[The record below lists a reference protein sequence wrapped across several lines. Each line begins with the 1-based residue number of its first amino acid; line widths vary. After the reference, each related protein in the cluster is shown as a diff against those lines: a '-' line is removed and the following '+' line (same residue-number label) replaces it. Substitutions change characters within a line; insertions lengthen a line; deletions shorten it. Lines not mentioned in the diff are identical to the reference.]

1 MEIVE
6 EFVKRARETGGA
18 NIESVT
24 LFGSAVAGDYHPGLS
39 NFNLLCILRDS
50 SFQALRALEPAAKW
64 WDKQK
69 QPPPLCI
76 TRKEIERS
84 TDVFTI
90 ELLDMQQHHRVLFGE
105 DVLAGLKIPMDLHRV
120 QVEYELREKLILLR
134 QHVLVA
140 AENEARLWDLLL
152 RSAPSFAT
160 LFRHSLIALGDA
172 SHARRRDAVQALSE
186 RLGFDLSVVL
196 QVLDVRE
203 KKLERKGMDAREMA
217 ARYLDAVE
225 KVAAAVDLAFDE
237 NAPKRS

>member
-6 EFVKRARETGGA
+6 EFVKRARESGGA
-18 NIESVT
+18 NIESVI
-24 LFGSAVAGDYHPGLS
+24 LFGSAVAGDYHQGLS

-50 SFQALRALEPAAKW
+50 SFHALRALEPTAKW

-76 TRKEIERS
+76 TRKEIGRS

-105 DVLAGLKIPMDLHRV
+105 DVLADLKIPMDLHRV

-140 AENEARLWDLLL
+140 AENESRLWDLLL

-172 SHARRRDAVQALSE
+172 SHATRRDAVQALSQ

-225 KVAAAVDLAFDE
+225 RVAAAVDLAFDE
-237 NAPKRS
+237 NTPKRS